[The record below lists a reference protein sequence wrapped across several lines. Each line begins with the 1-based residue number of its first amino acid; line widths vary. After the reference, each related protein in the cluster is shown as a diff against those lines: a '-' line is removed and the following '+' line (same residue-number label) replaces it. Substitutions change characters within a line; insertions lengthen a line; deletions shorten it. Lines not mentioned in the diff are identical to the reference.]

1 MGVSTHWAEH
11 GSLDRRDDR
20 KKNSLGFLLKNQSN
34 TIVLFTSHYFW
45 KEKKKICG
53 EFMVCTPDLLYFTS
67 VKHTVSGLNESL
79 YVRADSLFRKG
90 PRRDRASAG
99 VQPPADR
106 APSSDAVHRCCRPWN
121 SEVRQHPATQ
131 LASRDHCRCY
141 PQRLFHSQGEIAY
154 RIASSNAS
162 SFWICPGIHS
172 SVLFCREP
180 ISSLYWP
187 QFWETSHSGRNQTCF
202 TLSTSLMP
210 MGNLWREMLS
220 CLFQQVLSLLHLHR
234 THSKDASVH
243 FLLHFSMPLLKSHKK
258 CQLGQDFINV
268 TTRSCHRKPQILC
281 KIKGQKGLAIWGF
294 PRVWHSPEFT
304 HLQHLPN
311 HRISIL
317 LLLLWHFSCFAGSVI
332 ALSIFFV
339 CVFNSVCSLNKIF
352 FCVIPSSCHTI
363 PYTIIFLFSFFMKLS
378 VPWSSFPEL
387 ILDVLAESTAREC
400 QVWAIPVGLI
410 SHHNHTTALPFP
422 LSVTQGC

>member
-332 ALSIFFV
+332 ALSIFL
-339 CVFNSVCSLNKIF
+339 CVFSTLYALWIRF
-352 FCVIPSSCHTI
+352 FFVSYHPVVIPSRT
-363 PYTIIFLFSFFMKLS
+363 P
-378 VPWSSFPEL
+378 
-387 ILDVLAESTAREC
+387 
-400 QVWAIPVGLI
+400 
-410 SHHNHTTALPFP
+410 
-422 LSVTQGC
+422 